1 MNKVKNRNLGGF
13 TGMAKVDLTAKP
25 YNLDQEQIKW
35 VNDTIAGMTEEEKV
49 GQLFTNLFFFG
60 KDQYSGNDLT
70 NKDILDKYHIGAA
83 RYQGGTSKEVQD
95 LINSL
100 QKDSK
105 IPLLVAANCDAG
117 GNGAAKDGTYIA
129 SGAQVEASGDTTVG
143 YNAGYVS
150 GREEVAMGINV
161 NFDPCVDIL
170 QNWRNTIVNT
180 RAYGTNADSVI
191 KYTNAY
197 LEGLDQSDVIKCIKH
212 WPGDGTEERDQHL
225 VLGVNELSVD
235 EWEDSFG
242 RVYRNHIDNGVEMIM
257 AGHIAL
263 PEYQKA
269 LNPELEDKDILP
281 ATLAPELIEDLL
293 KTKLGFNGLVIT
305 DATHMLGMTA
315 SMRREDYVPLSIA
328 AGCDMF
334 LFFNDIDEDF
344 NFMLKGYQNG
354 VITEERM
361 TDALQRI
368 LGLKAKL
375 NLHKKQADGTLF
387 QDESALE
394 VVGCEEHLQMRADA
408 ADKGITLVKD
418 TQNNLP
424 ISPETHKRI
433 RLYMLE
439 GEKGGIYEAGSDV
452 AQTIMDELT
461 SRGYEVTL
469 NDGSTRVKGKTLEY
483 RENVD
488 LALEVADI
496 VGYGAQNNYRIQWS
510 TAMSNEV
517 PWFVYEVPTVFV
529 SLNFTTHLHDATMV
543 KTFINAYHD
552 NDEIIKQVID
562 KLEGKSEFKGTPN
575 ENVWA
580 NKWQAKL

>member
-1 MNKVKNRNLGGF
+1 
-13 TGMAKVDLTAKP
+13 MAKLVDLTKKP
-25 YNLDQEQIKW
+25 YNLNADQIKW
-35 VNDTIAGMTEEEKV
+35 VEDTIAGMTDEEKV
-49 GQLFTNLFFFG
+49 GQLFVNLFFPGSDEF
-60 KDQYSGNDLT
+60 SGNEFT
-70 NKDILDKYHIGAA
+70 NQEIVEKFHIGGA
-83 RYQGGTSKEVQD
+83 RYKGQDSVQVQGLLNE
-95 LINSL
+95 L
-100 QKDSK
+100 QSVSK
-105 IPLLVAANCDAG
+105 IPLLVAANCDSG
-117 GNGAAKDGTYIA
+117 GDGATNDGTYIA
-129 SGAQVEASGDTTVG
+129 SGAQAEASGDTSVA

-150 GREEVAMGINV
+150 GREATALGVNT

-170 QNWRNTIVNT
+170 MNWRNTIVNT

-197 LEGLDQSDVIKCIKH
+197 LEGLTQSEIIQCIKH

-242 RVYRNHIDNGVEMIM
+242 RVYRNHIENGVEMIM

-269 LNPELEDKDILP
+269 LDPSLKDEDIMP
-281 ATLAPELIEDLL
+281 ATLAPELIQDLL
-293 KTKLGFNGLVIT
+293 KTKLDFNGMVIT
-305 DATHMLGMTA
+305 DAAHMLGMTSA
-315 SMRREDYVPLSIA
+315 MRREDYVPLSIA

-334 LFFNDIDEDF
+334 LFFNDIEEDIM
-344 NFMLKGYQNG
+344 FMMNGYKNG

-361 TDALQRI
+361 TDALRRI

-375 NLHKKQADGTLF
+375 NLHLKQAEGTLLK
-387 QDESALE
+387 DKSELE
-394 VVGCEEHLQMRADA
+394 VIGCEEHLEMRADA

-424 ISPETHKRI
+424 INPETHHRI
-433 RLYMLE
+433 RLYYLE
-439 GEKGGIYEAGSDV
+439 GEKAMNVSSEDNALEFFV
-452 AQTIMDELT
+452 EELER
-461 SRGYEVTL
+461 RGYEVTI
-469 NDGSTRVKGKTLEY
+469 NDGHTRVKGKTLEY

-488 LALEVADI
+488 FALIVSNVA
-496 VGYGAQNNYRIQWS
+496 GYGAENNYRIKWK

-517 PWFVYEVPTVFV
+517 PWYVWEVPTVFV

-543 KTFINAYHD
+543 KTFVNAYH
-552 NDEIIKQVID
+552 NNEETIRQVID

>member
-1 MNKVKNRNLGGF
+1 
-13 TGMAKVDLTAKP
+13 MAKLVDLTKKP
-25 YNLDQEQIKW
+25 YNLNADQIKW
-35 VNDTIAGMTEEEKV
+35 VEDTIASMTDEEKV
-49 GQLFTNLFFFG
+49 GQLFVNLFFPGSDEF
-60 KDQYSGNDLT
+60 SGNEFT
-70 NKDILDKYHIGAA
+70 NQEIVEKFHIGGA
-83 RYQGGTSKEVQD
+83 RYKGQDSVQVQGLLNE
-95 LINSL
+95 L
-100 QKDSK
+100 QSASK
-105 IPLLVAANCDAG
+105 IPLLVAANCDSG
-117 GNGAAKDGTYIA
+117 GDGATNDGTYIA
-129 SGAQVEASGDTTVG
+129 SGAQAEASGDTSVA

-150 GREEVAMGINV
+150 GREATALGVNT

-170 QNWRNTIVNT
+170 MNWRNTIVNT

-197 LEGLDQSDVIKCIKH
+197 LEGLTQSEIIQCIKH

-242 RVYRNHIDNGVEMIM
+242 RVYRNHIENGVEMIM

-269 LNPELEDKDILP
+269 LNPSLKDEDIMP
-281 ATLAPELIEDLL
+281 ATLAPELIQDLL
-293 KTKLGFNGLVIT
+293 KTKLDFNGMVIT
-305 DATHMLGMTA
+305 DAAHMLGMTSA
-315 SMRREDYVPLSIA
+315 MRREDYVPLSIA

-334 LFFNDIDEDF
+334 LFFNDIEEDVM
-344 NFMLKGYQNG
+344 FMMNGYKNG

-361 TDALQRI
+361 TDALRRI

-375 NLHKKQADGTLF
+375 NLHLKQAEGTLLK
-387 QDESALE
+387 DKSELE
-394 VVGCEEHLQMRADA
+394 VIGCEEHLEMRADA

-424 ISPETHKRI
+424 INPETHRRI
-433 RLYMLE
+433 RLYYLE
-439 GEKGGIYEAGSDV
+439 GEKAMNVSSENNALGFFVE
-452 AQTIMDELT
+452 ELER
-461 SRGYEVTL
+461 RGYEVTV
-469 NDGSTRVKGKTLEY
+469 NDGHTRVKGKTLEY

-488 LALEVADI
+488 FALTVSNVA
-496 VGYGAQNNYRIQWS
+496 GYGAENNYRIKWK

-517 PWFVYEVPTVFV
+517 PWYVWEVPTVFV

-543 KTFINAYHD
+543 KTFVNAYH
-552 NDEIIKQVID
+552 NNEETIRQVID

>member
-1 MNKVKNRNLGGF
+1 
-13 TGMAKVDLTAKP
+13 MAKLVDLTKKP
-25 YNLDQEQIKW
+25 YNLNADQIKW
-35 VNDTIAGMTEEEKV
+35 VEDTIAGMTDEEKV
-49 GQLFTNLFFFG
+49 GQLFVNLFFPG
-60 KDQYSGNDLT
+60 SDEYSGNEFT
-70 NKDILDKYHIGAA
+70 NQEIVEKFHIGGA
-83 RYQGGTSKEVQD
+83 RYKGQDSVQVQGLLNE
-95 LINSL
+95 L
-100 QKDSK
+100 QSASK
-105 IPLLVAANCDAG
+105 IPLLVAANCDSG
-117 GNGAAKDGTYIA
+117 GDGATNDGTYIA
-129 SGAQVEASGDTTVG
+129 SGAQAEASGDTSVA

-150 GREEVAMGINV
+150 GREATALGVNT

-170 QNWRNTIVNT
+170 MNWRNTIVNT

-197 LEGLDQSDVIKCIKH
+197 LEGLTQSEIIQCIKH

-242 RVYRNHIDNGVEMIM
+242 RVYRNHIENGVEMIM

-269 LNPELEDKDILP
+269 LDPSLKDEDIMP
-281 ATLAPELIEDLL
+281 ATLAPELIQDLL
-293 KTKLGFNGLVIT
+293 KTKLDFNGMVIT
-305 DATHMLGMTA
+305 DAAHMLGMTSA
-315 SMRREDYVPLSIA
+315 MRREDYVPLSIA

-334 LFFNDIDEDF
+334 LFFNDIEEDIM
-344 NFMLKGYQNG
+344 FMMNGYKNG

-361 TDALQRI
+361 TDALRRI

-375 NLHKKQADGTLF
+375 NLHLKQAEGTLLK
-387 QDESALE
+387 DKSELE
-394 VVGCEEHLQMRADA
+394 VIGCEEHLEMRADA

-424 ISPETHKRI
+424 ISPETHRRI
-433 RLYMLE
+433 RLYYLE
-439 GEKGGIYEAGSDV
+439 GEKAMNV
-452 AQTIMDELT
+452 ATEDNALEFFVEELER
-461 SRGYEVTL
+461 RGYEVTI
-469 NDGSTRVKGKTLEY
+469 NDGHTRVKGKTLEY

-488 LALEVADI
+488 FALTVSNVA
-496 VGYGAQNNYRIQWS
+496 GYGAENNYRIKWK

-517 PWFVYEVPTVFV
+517 PWYVWEVPTVFV

-543 KTFINAYHD
+543 KTFVNAYH
-552 NDEIIKQVID
+552 NNEETIRQVID

>member
-1 MNKVKNRNLGGF
+1 
-13 TGMAKVDLTAKP
+13 MAKLVDLTKKP
-25 YNLDQEQIKW
+25 YNLNADQIKW
-35 VNDTIAGMTEEEKV
+35 VEDTIAGMTDEEKV
-49 GQLFTNLFFFG
+49 GQLFVNLFFPGSDEF
-60 KDQYSGNDLT
+60 SGNEFT
-70 NKDILDKYHIGAA
+70 NQEIVEKFHIGGA
-83 RYQGGTSKEVQD
+83 RYKGQDSVQVQGLLNE
-95 LINSL
+95 L
-100 QKDSK
+100 QSASK
-105 IPLLVAANCDAG
+105 IPLLVAANCDSG
-117 GNGAAKDGTYIA
+117 GDGATNDGTYIA
-129 SGAQVEASGDTTVG
+129 SGAQAEASGDTSVA

-150 GREEVAMGINV
+150 GREATALGVNT

-170 QNWRNTIVNT
+170 MNWRNTIVNT

-197 LEGLDQSDVIKCIKH
+197 LEGLTQSEIIQCIKH

-242 RVYRNHIDNGVEMIM
+242 RVYRNHIENGVEMIM

-269 LNPELEDKDILP
+269 LDPSLKDEDIMP
-281 ATLAPELIEDLL
+281 ATLAPELIQDLL
-293 KTKLGFNGLVIT
+293 KTKLDFNGMVIT
-305 DATHMLGMTA
+305 DAAHMLGMTSA
-315 SMRREDYVPLSIA
+315 MRREDYVPLSIA

-334 LFFNDIDEDF
+334 LFFNDIEEDIM
-344 NFMLKGYQNG
+344 FMMNGYKNG

-361 TDALQRI
+361 TDALRRI

-375 NLHKKQADGTLF
+375 NLHLKQAEGTLLK
-387 QDESALE
+387 DKSELE
-394 VVGCEEHLQMRADA
+394 VIGCEEHLEMRADA

-424 ISPETHKRI
+424 ISPETHRRI
-433 RLYMLE
+433 RLYYLE
-439 GEKGGIYEAGSDV
+439 GEKAMNVSSENNALEFFV
-452 AQTIMDELT
+452 EELER
-461 SRGYEVTL
+461 RGYEVTI
-469 NDGSTRVKGKTLEY
+469 NDGHTRVKGKTLEY

-488 LALEVADI
+488 FALIVSNVA
-496 VGYGAQNNYRIQWS
+496 GYGAENNYRIKWK

-517 PWFVYEVPTVFV
+517 PWYVWEVPTVFV

-543 KTFINAYHD
+543 KTFINAYH
-552 NDEIIKQVID
+552 NNEEIIRQVID

>member
-1 MNKVKNRNLGGF
+1 
-13 TGMAKVDLTAKP
+13 MAKLVDLTKKP
-25 YNLDQEQIKW
+25 YNLNADQIKW
-35 VNDTIAGMTEEEKV
+35 VEDTIAGMTDEEKV
-49 GQLFTNLFFFG
+49 GQLFVNLFFPGSDEF
-60 KDQYSGNDLT
+60 SGNEFT
-70 NKDILDKYHIGAA
+70 NQEIVEKFHIGGA
-83 RYQGGTSKEVQD
+83 RYKGQDSEQVQGLLNE
-95 LINSL
+95 L
-100 QKDSK
+100 QSASK
-105 IPLLVAANCDAG
+105 IPLLVAANCDSG
-117 GNGAAKDGTYIA
+117 GDGATNDGTYIA
-129 SGAQVEASGDTTVG
+129 SGAQAEASGDTSVA

-150 GREEVAMGINV
+150 GREATALGVNT

-170 QNWRNTIVNT
+170 MNWRNTIVNT

-197 LEGLDQSDVIKCIKH
+197 LEGLTQSEIIQCIKH

-242 RVYRNHIDNGVEMIM
+242 RVYRNHIENGVEMIM

-269 LNPELEDKDILP
+269 LDPSLKDEDIMP
-281 ATLAPELIEDLL
+281 ATLAPELIQDLL
-293 KTKLGFNGLVIT
+293 KTKLDFNGMVIT
-305 DATHMLGMTA
+305 DAAHMLGMTSA
-315 SMRREDYVPLSIA
+315 MRREDYVPLSIA

-334 LFFNDIDEDF
+334 LFFNDIEEDTM
-344 NFMLKGYQNG
+344 FMMNGYKNG

-361 TDALQRI
+361 TDALRRI

-375 NLHKKQADGTLF
+375 NLHLKQAEGTLLK
-387 QDESALE
+387 DKSELE
-394 VVGCEEHLQMRADA
+394 VIGCEEHLEMRADA

-424 ISPETHKRI
+424 ISPETHRRI
-433 RLYMLE
+433 RLYYLE
-439 GEKGGIYEAGSDV
+439 GEKAMNVSSEDNALEFFV
-452 AQTIMDELT
+452 EELER
-461 SRGYEVTL
+461 RGYEVTI
-469 NDGSTRVKGKTLEY
+469 NDGHTRVKGKTLEY

-488 LALEVADI
+488 FALIVSNVA
-496 VGYGAQNNYRIQWS
+496 GYGAENNYRIKWK

-517 PWFVYEVPTVFV
+517 PWYVWEVPTVFV

-543 KTFINAYHD
+543 KTFVNAYH
-552 NDEIIKQVID
+552 NNEETIRQVID